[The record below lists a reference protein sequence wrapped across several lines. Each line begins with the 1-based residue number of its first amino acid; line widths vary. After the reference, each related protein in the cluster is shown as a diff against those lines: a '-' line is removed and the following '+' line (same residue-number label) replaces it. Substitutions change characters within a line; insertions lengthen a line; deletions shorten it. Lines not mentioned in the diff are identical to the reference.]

1 MQITAKRELSC
12 CFKAG
17 IPADPQHALLALA
30 VGIRQQSDQVFAAS
44 DWQSDAI
51 DETGFV
57 IYLKQH
63 SAGYF

>member
-1 MQITAKRELSC
+1 MQFTAKSELIY
-12 CFKAG
+12 FFITG
-17 IPADPQHALLALA
+17 ISANPQHALLALA